1 MSSPVGTIAGR
12 VLAAGGTPVSGATVA
27 MVGSTQPHRDIAA
40 LSGPDGSFRFAG
52 LAPGRYRVEARSQG
66 RVGVA
71 DVVVAAGT
79 PAAVEIR
86 LHE

>member
-1 MSSPVGTIAGR
+1 VSSTVGSIAGR
-12 VLAAGGTPVSGATVA
+12 VLAQGGSPVSGATVA

-40 LSGPDGSFRFAG
+40 VSGPDGSFRFGG
-52 LAPGRYRVEARSQG
+52 LAPGSYRVEARAHG
-66 RVGVA
+66 RVGAA
-71 DVVVAAGT
+71 DVVVTAGN